1 MRLLPEFEHLAETPD
16 HKLMI
21 PEVAKA
27 TGIPYSTALSYVT
40 KTLIRLPAEK
50 VQHPRG
56 DYYLV
61 TVRDLLSFEPPSMG
75 RPWPSTSKVKSAG
88 ERVKAEG
95 KKAKTRKKAAKSSKP
110 KKRPLTNSQG

>member
-21 PEVAKA
+21 PEIAKA

-40 KTLIRLPAEK
+40 KTQVRLPAEK

-56 DYYLV
+56 DYYVV
-61 TVRDLLSFEPPSMG
+61 TVRDLLAFELPTMG
-75 RPWPSTSKVKSAG
+75 RPWPSTRKEKSVG
-88 ERVKAEG
+88 EDTRGDV
-95 KKAKTRKKAAKSSKP
+95 KKAKTRKKAAKSGKP